1 MCLMHHK
8 VRCYRQESS
17 FNTSGGF
24 CGCLSAFR
32 DLAAGSSFWASQSE
46 YSGF

>member
-1 MCLMHHK
+1 MDTK
-8 VRCYRQESS
+8 VECYRRKLR
-17 FNTSGGF
+17 FNASGRF
-24 CGCLSAFR
+24 CGCLSAYR